1 MPHFLKNQST
11 ILLYGFVFWLP
22 IAVLIVVLIFLLNN
36 VEVLGRDFL
45 LLFIPERYM
54 HYGYGI
60 AFGLI
65 IVYISGVILRQSRV
79 RAILNKV
86 PLLGLFFGSGEMMT
100 VDHLTHLM
108 PCIFLLSPTCLAYGW
123 ILSREKVNYNGSL
136 SSVTLINIYY
146 PAVPA
151 LVTGQ
156 VLPVRKEMVI
166 RLGNSSREIIDLLL
180 YSFRSPKDIKYLPWE
195 GESQEDFEKRAVSF
209 GLDLNPPGNQERL

>member
-22 IAVLIVVLIFLLNN
+22 IAVLIVVLVFLLNN

-45 LLFIPERYM
+45 LLFIPQEYM

-100 VDHLTHLM
+100 VDHLTHLT
-108 PCIFLLSPTCLAYGW
+108 PCIFQLSPTCLAYGW

-195 GESQEDFEKRAVSF
+195 GESQEDFENRAVYF
-209 GLDLNPPGNQERL
+209 GLDLNPSGNQERL

>member
-22 IAVLIVVLIFLLNN
+22 IAVLIVVLVFLLNN

-45 LLFIPERYM
+45 LLFIPEKYM

-60 AFGLI
+60 AFGLV
-65 IVYISGVILRQSRV
+65 IVYISGVILRQARV

-86 PLLGLFFGSGEMMT
+86 PVLGLFFGSGEMMT
-100 VDHLTHLM
+100 VDHLMHLM

-156 VLPVRKEMVI
+156 VLPVRKEMTI

-195 GESQEDFEKRAVSF
+195 GESQEDFERRAVSF